1 MVAELQKQ
9 AGQPQYANLLKL
21 LSVAG
26 HDTISYCAI
35 CFAIG
40 LPNELVAELF
50 GLLPEEIEL
59 YKRSPRISELSNQI
73 QIALGMNHEKRLAA
87 AVNLA
92 IDTKMHLLRNGD
104 DKIKNNVS
112 TEVLDRNFGKP
123 LQTTQNI
130 NANINTTVTNDEL
143 DRRYNMTDKRIQL
156 LEEKR
161 QKLLGSLK

>member
-9 AGQPQYANLLKL
+9 DGQPQYANLLRL
-21 LSVAG
+21 LQIGG
-26 HDTISYCAI
+26 HDTIAYCAV

-40 LPNELVAELF
+40 LPADVVSELFQIPPAEL
-50 GLLPEEIEL
+50 EV
-59 YKRSPRISELSNQI
+59 YKASPRISEMTNQI

-156 LEEKR
+156 LEEKKR
-161 QKLLGSLK
+161 KLLGSL